1 MLYPIEQTSKLFD
14 NLPPELRAAILSE
27 DTADSIRLVCE
38 RNKITSQMSDLA
50 ILVGNILLGLLS
62 PNDLL
67 SALIQEL
74 KIPAVK
80 AKNIAQEINR
90 LIFYPVRDKLAELYK
105 ETSPVRNGVSN
116 GVSPTLGSDNIAS
129 PNKRKTTVKRPAATD
144 ASAVQDEIPVSDD
157 TYREIVE

>member
-1 MLYPIEQTSKLFD
+1 MLYPKEQTSKLFD

-50 ILVGNILLGLLS
+50 ILVGNALLGLLS
-62 PNDLL
+62 PNDLPA
-67 SALIQEL
+67 ALIQEL

-80 AKNIAQEINR
+80 AKNITQEINR

-105 ETSPVRNGVSN
+105 EI
-116 GVSPTLGSDNIAS
+116 SPTLGDDIAS
-129 PNKRKTTVKRPAATD
+129 PSKRKTTVKRPAATD
-144 ASAVQDEIPVSDD
+144 VSAVQDEIPVSDD
-157 TYREIVE
+157 TYRETVE

>member
-50 ILVGNILLGLLS
+50 ILVGNALLGLLPPS
-62 PNDLL
+62 DLPV
-67 SALIQEL
+67 ALTQEL
-74 KIPAVK
+74 KIAPVK

-90 LIFYPVRDKLAELYK
+90 LIFYPVRGKIAELYK
-105 ETSPVRNGVSN
+105 EIN
-116 GVSPTLGSDNIAS
+116 PTLGDDIAS
-129 PNKRKTTVKRPAATD
+129 PSKRKTVAKQPAV
-144 ASAVQDEIPVSDD
+144 ASVVPDEIPISND
-157 TYREIVE
+157 TYREIAE